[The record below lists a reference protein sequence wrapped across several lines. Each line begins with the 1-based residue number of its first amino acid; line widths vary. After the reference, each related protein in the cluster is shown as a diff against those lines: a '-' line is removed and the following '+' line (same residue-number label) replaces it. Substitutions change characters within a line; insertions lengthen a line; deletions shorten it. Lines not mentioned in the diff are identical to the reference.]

1 MRGEKPKKRSL
12 NSISW
17 KRADQFAGVYD
28 VYAKKLW
35 RHIYLRTSRQE
46 ETNDLVAEV
55 FLKTW
60 EYLKSGKSI
69 NNIQAF
75 LYRSA
80 HNSIV
85 DWYRSRN
92 KVVEL
97 QTSLEEGEYDDL
109 MIQEDSMERILLS
122 VSARMNVEK
131 VLRQIPENERN
142 LLIMR
147 FIDELEI
154 KEIANV
160 LGKTTGAVSVGIH
173 RALKLFEQNLK
184 TNETK

>member
-1 MRGEKPKKRSL
+1 
-12 NSISW
+12 
-17 KRADQFAGVYD
+17 
-28 VYAKKLW
+28 
-35 RHIYLRTSRQE
+35 
-46 ETNDLVAEV
+46 
-55 FLKTW
+55 
-60 EYLKSGKSI
+60 
-69 NNIQAF
+69 
-75 LYRSA
+75 
-80 HNSIV
+80 
-85 DWYRSRN
+85 
-92 KVVEL
+92 
-97 QTSLEEGEYDDL
+97 
-109 MIQEDSMERILLS
+109 
-122 VSARMNVEK
+122 MNVEK